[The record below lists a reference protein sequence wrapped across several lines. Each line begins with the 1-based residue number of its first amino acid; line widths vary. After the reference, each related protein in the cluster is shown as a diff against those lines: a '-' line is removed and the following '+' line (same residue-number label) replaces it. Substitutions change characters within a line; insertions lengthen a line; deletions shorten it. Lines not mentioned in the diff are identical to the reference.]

1 LTTKSKADASKTRSV
16 VPWKLWVAVSSLL
29 SIDLALLIV
38 WTAVDPLL
46 RQVHNFQKEPSQD
59 PEEDVEIQP
68 QLEHCKSQHHT
79 VWLGIMYAYK
89 GLQLVLGLFLAYET
103 RSVKLKQI
111 NDSRLVGMAIY
122 NVAILCMITAPV
134 ILVIGNQQNA
144 SYCFI
149 SLANLFCCYLSM
161 ALIFIPKITFIR
173 QHAHDPREKEDDE
186 KENAE
191 QERKYRELLKIN
203 EDLQKKVAEKEQRLS
218 LLKKFLADKKQKDRL
233 RHVVVTEATTEE
245 EPLNNNVA
253 ETKVPQEHDHL
264 MSSHITTSSTADIV
278 ASSAPL
284 SSQQTSAITD
294 LERQASLRGITVLR
308 GQVTPKQR
316 PQGFGDEHVE
326 SYL

>member
-1 LTTKSKADASKTRSV
+1 M
-16 VPWKLWVAVSSLL
+16 
-29 SIDLALLIV
+29 
-38 WTAVDPLL
+38 
-46 RQVHNFQKEPSQD
+46 
-59 PEEDVEIQP
+59 
-68 QLEHCKSQHHT
+68 
-79 VWLGIMYAYK
+79 G
-89 GLQLVLGLFLAYET
+89 
-103 RSVKLKQI
+103 
-111 NDSRLVGMAIY
+111 
-122 NVAILCMITAPV
+122 AILCMITAPV

-173 QHAHDPREKEDDE
+173 QHAHDPREKED
-186 KENAE
+186 AE

-264 MSSHITTSSTADIV
+264 MSSHSGLKTEKSHT
-278 ASSAPL
+278 
-284 SSQQTSAITD
+284 
-294 LERQASLRGITVLR
+294 
-308 GQVTPKQR
+308 
-316 PQGFGDEHVE
+316 
-326 SYL
+326 

>member
-1 LTTKSKADASKTRSV
+1 
-16 VPWKLWVAVSSLL
+16 
-29 SIDLALLIV
+29 
-38 WTAVDPLL
+38 
-46 RQVHNFQKEPSQD
+46 
-59 PEEDVEIQP
+59 
-68 QLEHCKSQHHT
+68 
-79 VWLGIMYAYK
+79 
-89 GLQLVLGLFLAYET
+89 
-103 RSVKLKQI
+103 
-111 NDSRLVGMAIY
+111 
-122 NVAILCMITAPV
+122 MITAPV

-218 LLKKFLADKKQKDRL
+218 LLKKFLADKKQKEKNAAIVNREEDE
-233 RHVVVTEATTEE
+233 TCE

-253 ETKVPQEHDHL
+253 EAKVQPQEHDSL
-264 MSSHITTSSTADIV
+264 MSSLVASSTLETADIV
-278 ASSAPL
+278 ASASGAPL
-284 SSQQTSAITD
+284 SSQSAITD
-294 LERQASLRGITVLR
+294 LERTASMRGITVLR
-308 GQVTPKQR
+308 GHVTPKRQ
-316 PQGFGDEHVE
+316 FGDEHVE